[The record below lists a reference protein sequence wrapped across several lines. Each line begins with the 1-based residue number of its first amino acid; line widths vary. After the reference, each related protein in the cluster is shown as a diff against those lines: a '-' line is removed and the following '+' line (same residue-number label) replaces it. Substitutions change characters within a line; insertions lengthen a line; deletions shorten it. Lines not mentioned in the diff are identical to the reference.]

1 MEKVFKSINEQIE
14 ILKSKNLK
22 IKDNKIARDIL
33 SNNNYYYLINGYK
46 DLFIKK
52 ENRSEQ
58 FKNNINL
65 EEIYNLYEFD
75 RKIRIIFLEYI
86 LLIERRIDT
95 YIAYE
100 FSKKYGVKN
109 YLVHQNFYSIEKN
122 KNLINNFI
130 SNIKLEIS
138 YQYKNNNKMIVD
150 YIDKYGYVPLWVLIR
165 FLSFGKVSKFYSF
178 MKREEQKVIS
188 KKFNIKSN
196 TLRIYLTNLGEVRNI
211 CAHDEKLYDIRL
223 RFKISANTY
232 HSKLDIK
239 DLNGNYLN
247 GVNDLFSIV
256 LILKGLLNKYEFK
269 QFYKSLIKNIAKLKR
284 KINLDCFEEI
294 LHKMGF
300 PKRYKKLLKL

>member
-65 EEIYNLYEFD
+65 GEIYNLYEFD

-138 YQYKNNNKMIVD
+138 YQYKNNNKMIVH

-165 FLSFGKVSKFYSF
+165 FLSFGKVSNF
-178 MKREEQKVIS
+178 
-188 KKFNIKSN
+188 
-196 TLRIYLTNLGEVRNI
+196 TAL
-211 CAHDEKLYDIRL
+211 
-223 RFKISANTY
+223 
-232 HSKLDIK
+232 
-239 DLNGNYLN
+239 
-247 GVNDLFSIV
+247 
-256 LILKGLLNKYEFK
+256 
-269 QFYKSLIKNIAKLKR
+269 
-284 KINLDCFEEI
+284 
-294 LHKMGF
+294 
-300 PKRYKKLLKL
+300 